1 MATRSDT
8 DSMGKADFLSHE
20 IINRALFTFDHERSA
35 KQLRQKNA
43 RLARQVVIRTA
54 QLNVSNAKLLQSRQ
68 LSAHLHEAL
77 EEERTRISR
86 EIHDQLGQALTGLK
100 FDVAYLK
107 DRLNADPIDRQQL
120 KDKATAVMAMLDD
133 TLETVRNIASDLR
146 PGSLDDLGLV
156 AALEWQAQ
164 AFQTRTGVRS
174 EVVCTVS
181 DIPLPPRVATGL
193 FRMTQEA
200 LTNVARHAQATQV
213 HVVLIQE
220 DVSLTLEVQDNG
232 RGISESEKRASK
244 SLGLLG
250 LSERALLLGGTAN
263 VTGAPGKGTTVTIRI
278 PMDSNSSNSSNSSD
292 RSPW

>member
-164 AFQTRTGVRS
+164 AFQTRTGSNHQSLSILYGLYKSRS
-174 EVVCTVS
+174 
-181 DIPLPPRVATGL
+181 L
-193 FRMTQEA
+193 
-200 LTNVARHAQATQV
+200 
-213 HVVLIQE
+213 
-220 DVSLTLEVQDNG
+220 
-232 RGISESEKRASK
+232 
-244 SLGLLG
+244 
-250 LSERALLLGGTAN
+250 
-263 VTGAPGKGTTVTIRI
+263 
-278 PMDSNSSNSSNSSD
+278 
-292 RSPW
+292 